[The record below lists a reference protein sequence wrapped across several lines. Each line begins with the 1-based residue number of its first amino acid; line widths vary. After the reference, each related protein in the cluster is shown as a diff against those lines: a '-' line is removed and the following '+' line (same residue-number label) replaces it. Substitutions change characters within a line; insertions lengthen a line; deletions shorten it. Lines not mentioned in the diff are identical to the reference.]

1 MKGFKKLTV
10 MRLMRIDEDVL
21 FQMDSKT
28 VILMYILQ

>member
-10 MRLMRIDEDVL
+10 MCLMRIAEDVL